1 MEVAKQRGRP
11 SKLVEQRLLEGMSK
25 LSPLFLEKLEEALK
39 EGKPY
44 ALKIYANHTLPKN
57 AIDFNI
63 QTEKIDIQ
71 NIIRFV
77 NTNPNEKN
85 TE

>member
-11 SKLVEQRLLEGMSK
+11 PKRVEQRLLEGLSK
-25 LSPLFLEKLEEALK
+25 LSPLFLEKLEQALK

-63 QTEKIDIQ
+63 HTEKFDIS
-71 NIIRFV
+71 NIITFV
-77 NTNPNEKN
+77 NTNPDEKN
-85 TE
+85 T